1 MKKLSTKIRISELAD
16 VSARLVA
23 LFKGE
28 KSLAEDVFLKP
39 LFAQIEEKSV
49 ALSVAIKKESVI
61 SKLDELD
68 GLRDDTIR
76 DLRSALAGYASLRTA
91 EIKESAEQLL
101 AIFDRY
107 GLKIVKE
114 NFSEES
120 GHIESMLRDFSEAPA
135 KALVE
140 KLGGIKEI
148 LQELQER
155 QSAFNT
161 ERVAYEKTLCVQ
173 GAATSA
179 SVLKKPLLEL
189 LNAKLLSFL
198 TAMKEQENYRG
209 FAAGVARFIDEMN
222 ETIARRGKK

>member
-161 ERVAYEKTLCVQ
+161 ERVAYEKTLSVQ
-173 GAATSA
+173 GATASA

-222 ETIARRGKK
+222 ETITRRGKK

>member
-1 MKKLSTKIRISELAD
+1 M
-16 VSARLVA
+16 
-23 LFKGE
+23 
-28 KSLAEDVFLKP
+28 FLKP

-161 ERVAYEKTLCVQ
+161 ERVAYEKTLSVQ
-173 GAATSA
+173 GATASA

>member
-161 ERVAYEKTLCVQ
+161 ERVAYEKTLSVQ
-173 GAATSA
+173 AATPSA

>member
-161 ERVAYEKTLCVQ
+161 ERVAYEKTLSVQ
-173 GAATSA
+173 GATASA

>member
-39 LFAQIEEKSV
+39 LFTQIEEKSV

-161 ERVAYEKTLCVQ
+161 ERVAYEKTLSVQ
-173 GAATSA
+173 GATASA

>member
-161 ERVAYEKTLCVQ
+161 ERVAYEKTLSVQ
-173 GAATSA
+173 GAAASA

>member
-161 ERVAYEKTLCVQ
+161 ERVAYEKTLSVQ
-173 GAATSA
+173 GAAASA

-222 ETIARRGKK
+222 ETITRRGKK

>member
-161 ERVAYEKTLCVQ
+161 ERVAYEKTL
-173 GAATSA
+173 
-179 SVLKKPLLEL
+179 SVVANLFIIQRRMIIRPDVSPNQIVKGVCTTPL
-189 LNAKLLSFL
+189 
-198 TAMKEQENYRG
+198 
-209 FAAGVARFIDEMN
+209 RFFIFCLCGRWFRSS
-222 ETIARRGKK
+222 RR